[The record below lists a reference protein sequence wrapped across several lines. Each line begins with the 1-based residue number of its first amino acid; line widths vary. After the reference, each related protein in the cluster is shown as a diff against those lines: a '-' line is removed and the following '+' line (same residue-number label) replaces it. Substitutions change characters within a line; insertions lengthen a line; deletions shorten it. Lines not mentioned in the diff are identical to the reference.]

1 MPAAGRRFPHPARM
15 TPGGATYRPGPG
27 THSPGVTSAGPVRR
41 TLEVMS
47 DTNNITATGA
57 TGRPRAVTPVRRQ
70 TAWVGMVIF
79 AGVMLMLVGAWEAM
93 VGLVALFNSTYYHVT
108 PGGMVVSVDYTVWG
122 WVHLVVGGVAVLAG
136 IGVLSGRTWARVVGI
151 IMAALA
157 AIVNVAF
164 IAAYPIGSIVLIAA
178 DVLIIYA
185 LAAHGREIREDNEL

>member
-1 MPAAGRRFPHPARM
+1 M
-15 TPGGATYRPGPG
+15 
-27 THSPGVTSAGPVRR
+27 
-41 TLEVMS
+41 
-47 DTNNITATGA
+47 
-57 TGRPRAVTPVRRQ
+57 
-70 TAWVGMVIF
+70 
-79 AGVMLMLVGAWEAM
+79 
-93 VGLVALFNSTYYHVT
+93 
-108 PGGMVVSVDYTVWG
+108 DYTVWG

-164 IAAYPIGSIVLIAA
+164 IAAYPIGSMVLIAA